1 MQNLY
6 DVAIIGSGPGG
17 YIAGIKAGQLGLK
30 TAVIE
35 AEEIGGTCLNWG
47 CIATKSLLA
56 GSDMLRQVKSAAA
69 FGIKVEG
76 VSYDFPFI
84 FARSRKIIAKMRMGI
99 KYLFKKNNVDFI
111 EARAFIKDNRTIE
124 LTDKEGGISILKTNN
139 IIIAT
144 GSAPAE
150 IEGIE
155 TDGDLIM
162 NSRHALLSDT
172 LPSSVL
178 IIGGG
183 AVGLEFADF
192 YNAFGTS
199 VTLTEF
205 APHILPTADEE
216 IATFAEASFKKQG
229 INILTSTKATSI
241 HKENGKA
248 VVTFANKDG
257 GETKGE
263 FAKVIIA
270 VGVTPN
276 IKNIGLENLP
286 DIKLEKDHIV
296 TDGLMRTGAKG
307 VYAIGDITAAPW
319 LGHKAMAEGV
329 IAARAIKGEKD
340 ISPINPL
347 HIPFCIY
354 SHPQIAG
361 FGLTEAKAK
370 SQGLDISV
378 GKFPL
383 MANSKAVT
391 SGQTEGLIKLIT
403 DKQNGEILGAWLLG
417 DNVTELINAVISESV
432 KDKIFPHPTLSE
444 IIPEAYL
451 AATLGSALNI

>member
-1 MQNLY
+1 MQDLY

-56 GSDMLRQVKSAAA
+56 SGDVLRQVKSAAS

-76 VSYDFPFI
+76 VSYDFPFV

-99 KYLFKKNNVDFI
+99 KYLFKKNNVAFI
-111 EARAFIKDNRTIE
+111 EARALIKDNKTIE
-124 LTDKEGGISILKTNN
+124 LTDKEGGTSILKTNN

-150 IEGIE
+150 IKGME
-155 TDGDLIM
+155 TDGELIM

-172 LPSSVL
+172 LPPSVL

-229 INILTSTKATSI
+229 INILTSTKAISI

-417 DNVTELINAVISESV
+417 DNVTELINAVIPESV

-451 AATLGSALNI
+451 AATLDSALNI